1 MTTKPNDG
9 GPAFPTTQENGAN
22 CGEPGMTNI
31 TIPLEVANAA
41 SEALGNFVS
50 DHGWSDSDMQAM
62 DNLDSCIARHK
73 AIRAELAKPADI
85 TTEMAAVADRFAH
98 RLALDLECVLAD
110 YSGTWYDTAINTLGA
125 YRKAMNAIHERE
137 SPTFM
142 GEPVLLDI
150 AAPTPA
156 WHAAPDVATLK
167 AERDAA
173 MKDAERYRW
182 LTTHARTTS
191 EHWGGRWS
199 IVIDGPA
206 PERHGCKEALDEAID
221 AAIAKAEGRKE

>member
-1 MTTKPNDG
+1 MTT
-9 GPAFPTTQENGAN
+9 
-22 CGEPGMTNI
+22 I
-31 TIPLEVANAA
+31 TIPIDVAEAA
-41 SEALGNFVS
+41 AEALGNFVS

-62 DNLDSCIARHK
+62 DNLDSYIARHK
-73 AIRAELAKPADI
+73 AIRAELAKPVDI

-98 RLALDLECVLAD
+98 KLALDLECVLAD
-110 YSGTWYDTAINTLGA
+110 YSGTWYDTAMTTLGA

-156 WHAAPDVATLK
+156 WHDAPEVAALK

-173 MKDAERYRW
+173 MRDAERYRW
-182 LTTHARTTS
+182 LC
-191 EHWGGRWS
+191 GQQPWS
-199 IVIDGPA
+199 
-206 PERHGCKEALDEAID
+206 EALGKSID
-221 AAIAKAEGRKE
+221 AAIANEEGGAA

>member
-62 DNLDSCIARHK
+62 DNLDSYIARHK
-73 AIRAELAKPADI
+73 AIRAE
-85 TTEMAAVADRFAH
+85 MSAVADQYAH
-98 RLALDLECVLAD
+98 KLALDLECVLAD
-110 YSGTWYDTAINTLGA
+110 YSGTWYDAAISTLGA
-125 YRKAMNAIHERE
+125 YRDAMNAIHERE

-142 GEPVLLDI
+142 GEPIVSSGELTKPAQHDAPEV
-150 AAPTPA
+150 AA
-156 WHAAPDVATLK
+156 LK
-167 AERDAA
+167 AERDAV

-182 LTTHARTTS
+182 LRNHGDSGCTGKDGY
-191 EHWGGRWS
+191 GGQELL
-199 IVIDGPA
+199 ID
-206 PERHGCKEALDEAID
+206 ERLDAAID
-221 AAIAKAEGRKE
+221 AAIAKAEGRTE